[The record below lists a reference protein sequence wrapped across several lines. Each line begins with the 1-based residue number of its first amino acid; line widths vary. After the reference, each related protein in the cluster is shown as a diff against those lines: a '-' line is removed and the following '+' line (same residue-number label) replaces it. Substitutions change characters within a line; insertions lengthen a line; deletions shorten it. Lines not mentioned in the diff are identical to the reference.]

1 MESNQRLDVGLSVE
15 IGNINDNIWADNEL
29 ILKVIANF
37 DCLTEYVNEGCYKKI
52 EGSLEP

>member
-29 ILKVIANF
+29 IPKLIANF
-37 DCLTEYVNEGCYKKI
+37 DCLTGYVNEGYYNKTK
-52 EGSLEP
+52 GSLGP